1 MSWPQGILDDTRAEL
16 ATNRALATPDACDN
30 LENQRRNQS
39 MTIHLPDHLQR
50 YVHDQVLAGR
60 FRSEDEV
67 ILDALERHRQSE
79 QQHAA
84 PASRRGELSSQ
95 EVQQRLF
102 EAGLISEI
110 KPPITDLTPYQ
121 NRRAVPIQG
130 EPISVTALRERR

>member
-1 MSWPQGILDDTRAEL
+1 
-16 ATNRALATPDACDN
+16 
-30 LENQRRNQS
+30 
-39 MTIHLPDHLQR
+39 MTIQLPEHLER

-60 FRSEDEV
+60 FRREDDV
-67 ILDALERHRQSE
+67 ILDALERHRQAQ

-84 PASRRGELSSQ
+84 PAATRHDELSSQ

-102 EAGLISEI
+102 DAGLISEI